1 MRIGIV
7 GVGAAATVL
16 AIQVDS
22 IYDLFVLCSDFVYV
36 MLFPQ
41 LTCVVYFR
49 DVNTYGS
56 LAGYIMGLFFRL
68 AGGEKSLKLPALFQY
83 PWYDAE
89 AKFQRFPY
97 KTFSM
102 LMSFLFILSVS
113 YLTKYIF
120 KKGWLSEKYDIFKCV
135 VNIPAK
141 TDMKKTDNKHSHNGQ
156 TKEDCESHLLSDM
169 STRENV
175 ETGVLTQG

>member
-68 AGGEKSLKLPALFQY
+68 AGGERQ
-83 PWYDAE
+83 
-89 AKFQRFPY
+89 
-97 KTFSM
+97 
-102 LMSFLFILSVS
+102 MS
-113 YLTKYIF
+113 
-120 KKGWLSEKYDIFKCV
+120 
-135 VNIPAK
+135 
-141 TDMKKTDNKHSHNGQ
+141 
-156 TKEDCESHLLSDM
+156 
-169 STRENV
+169 
-175 ETGVLTQG
+175 